1 MAKFETE
8 LPLDLIESFNK
19 LNQGSEKIM
28 GDMTRA
34 GAQVVLDKIKVKC
47 PATIRNHARMS
58 VTYRTPSDGA
68 INTKVYWSGY
78 VPFSDPNRNYFTR
91 TAGRGGGYYSTT
103 KGVPASFLAILYE
116 YGRSN
121 APFPKQPSLRQAIGD
136 RSAIEQAMFEAQE
149 KGWEILGISAGN

>member
-1 MAKFETE
+1 MAKFQSE
-8 LPLDLIESFNK
+8 LPFELIESFNK
-19 LNQGSEKIM
+19 LNQNSEKIM
-28 GDMTRA
+28 GDMTVA
-34 GAQVVLDKIKVKC
+34 GAKVVLDKIKAKC

-78 VPFSDPNRNYFTR
+78 VPFSDPNRDYFSR
-91 TAGRGGGYYSTT
+91 AGANGQYYSTT

-149 KGWEILGISAGN
+149 KGWEILGISTN

>member
-1 MAKFETE
+1 MAKFQSE
-8 LPLDLIESFNK
+8 LPFELIESFNK
-19 LNQGSEKIM
+19 LNQNSEKIM
-28 GDMTRA
+28 GDMTVA
-34 GAQVVLDKIKVKC
+34 GAKVVLDKIKAKC

-78 VPFSDPNRNYFTR
+78 VPFSDPNRDYFSR
-91 TAGRGGGYYSTT
+91 AGANGRYYSTT

-149 KGWEILGISAGN
+149 KGWEILGISTN

>member
-34 GAQVVLDKIKVKC
+34 GAQVVLDKIKIKC
-47 PATIRNHARMS
+47 PDVLKNKVKLS
-58 VTYRTPSDGA
+58 VTYKTPSDGG
-68 INTKVYWSGY
+68 INTKVYFSGY
-78 VPFSDPNRNYFTR
+78 VPFSDPNRRYFSSVVK
-91 TAGRGGGYYSTT
+91 GRRYDNS
-103 KGVPASFLAILYE
+103 KGVPATFLAILYE

-121 APFPKQPSLRQAIGD
+121 APFPKRPSLRSAIGSK
-136 RSAIEQAMFEAQE
+136 SAIEQAMLEAQE
-149 KGWEILGISAGN
+149 KGWEILGISTN